1 MRLRGSPGPGPTY
14 QLNPV
19 SSALHTA
26 VLSSSLA
33 NILVY
38 GEGGGSVN
46 GVAVDIEVE
55 IGVRSGVNGSAG

>member
-1 MRLRGSPGPGPTY
+1 MALRAPDRCTSCTPSHQPCI
-14 QLNPV
+14 QLFN
-19 SSALHTA
+19 
-26 VLSSSLA
+26 LSSSLT